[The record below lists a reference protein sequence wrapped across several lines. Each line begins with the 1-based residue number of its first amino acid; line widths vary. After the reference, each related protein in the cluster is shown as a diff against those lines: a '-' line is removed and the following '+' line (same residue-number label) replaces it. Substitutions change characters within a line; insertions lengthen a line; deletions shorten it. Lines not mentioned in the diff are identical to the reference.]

1 MYFDYNETEQKG
13 IRDVRN
19 LVHLTTDEDHYKSI
33 KTMISLII
41 IILNMK
47 VKEIKIKFYQ
57 LDNILI

>member
-1 MYFDYNETEQKG
+1 MYFDYDETEQKG

>member
-1 MYFDYNETEQKG
+1 MYFDYDETEQKG
-13 IRDVRN
+13 TRDVRN